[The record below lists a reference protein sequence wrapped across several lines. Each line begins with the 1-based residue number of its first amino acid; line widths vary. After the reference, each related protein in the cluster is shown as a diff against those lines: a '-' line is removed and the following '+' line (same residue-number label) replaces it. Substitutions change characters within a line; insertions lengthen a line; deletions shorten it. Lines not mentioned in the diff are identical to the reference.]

1 MTGHLAADDGL
12 FSRKGRDENPLRRV
26 SGGKG
31 SMFRAGKRLSK
42 SVNPPVAG
50 QQIGRYANIMKAKC
64 RSKQRFVSGA
74 KGGIYR
80 PGQSS
85 RTDYEDIFVPL
96 PTT

>member
-1 MTGHLAADDGL
+1 MTGHFAADDGL
-12 FSRKGRDENPLRRV
+12 FSRKGRDENPLRWV
-26 SGGKG
+26 SEGKS
-31 SMFRAGKRLSK
+31 SMFPEEKCLQK

-50 QQIGRYANIMKAKC
+50 QQIGRYANIMKAKR
-64 RSKQRFVSGA
+64 RSKQRFASGA